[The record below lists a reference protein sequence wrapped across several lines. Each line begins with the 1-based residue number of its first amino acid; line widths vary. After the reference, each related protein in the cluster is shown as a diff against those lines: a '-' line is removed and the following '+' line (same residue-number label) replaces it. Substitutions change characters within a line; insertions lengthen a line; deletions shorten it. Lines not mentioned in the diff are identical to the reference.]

1 MSTSRRLNF
10 FLASLLVA
18 AAVGC
23 SSNDT
28 PYSAPEPQPD
38 ASDASEDVA
47 EPNDASTKEDAKGDE
62 PAVVDAADE
71 PDAQNDG
78 EAPVEASADAGTDA
92 EEVPDALDDG
102 AASDAASE
110 AGSGDAE
117 ADAAPQDSGADAAE
131 DASVDASTDAPSDVS
146 ADAPIDVSADVQQG
160 DAATDGEAE
169 GGEDSGAEAGED
181 GAACQI
187 LGGLGQVQ
195 CVCNELDDTEWNAD
209 APFLFTNSVDFGTT
223 GWDLSLL
230 TPGGKQIWDDGNLGG
245 SSIESEIAAYE
256 MLARC
261 DQASLILSESKIDYI
276 DEGGKKTDIL
286 MLIDG
291 RNIGVSVVRAYHYP
305 PTNPYTEAEA
315 TTILTKKLSDIP
327 LSQKNAES
335 YNSWGRSMLAV
346 IAYDQQYADTVVSAW
361 HKLDA
366 SLKWN
371 VIVVVTVTNG
381 DDSVI
386 Y

>member
-47 EPNDASTKEDAKGDE
+47 EPNDASTNEDAQGDE
-62 PAVVDAADE
+62 PVVVDAGDE
-71 PDAQNDG
+71 PDAQDDG

-92 EEVPDALDDG
+92 EEVPDALADG
-102 AASDAASE
+102 AGEDAAGE
-110 AGSGDAE
+110 AASGDAE
-117 ADAAPQDSGADAAE
+117 ADVASDAAPQDSGADAAG
-131 DASVDASTDAPSDVS
+131 DVSVDASTDAPSDVS
-146 ADAPIDVSADVQQG
+146 ADTPIDVSADAQQG
-160 DAATDGEAE
+160 DAAIDGEVE
-169 GGEDSGAEAGED
+169 GGDD
-181 GAACQI
+181 GAACSI
-187 LGGLGQVQ
+187 LGGLGQVT
-195 CVCNELDDTEWNAD
+195 CVCNELDDAEWGAD
-209 APFLFTNSVDFGTT
+209 APFIFHNKVDFGLT
-223 GWDLSLL
+223 GWDLSQL
-230 TPGGKQIWDDGNLGG
+230 TAGGKQIWDDGNLGG
-245 SSIESEIAAYE
+245 SSIESEITAYE

-286 MLIDG
+286 MSIDG

-305 PTNPYTEAEA
+305 PGDPYTEAEA
-315 TTILTKKLSDIP
+315 TAILTKKLSDIP
-327 LSQKNAES
+327 YSQKNAKP
-335 YNSWGRSMLAV
+335 YNSWERSMLAV
-346 IAYDQQYADTVVSAW
+346 IAYDQQHADTIASAW
-361 HKLDA
+361 NKLDA
-366 SLKWN
+366 SLRWN
-371 VIVVVTVTNG
+371 VIVVVTVTDG

>member
-1 MSTSRRLNF
+1 MSTSRRLSF

-28 PYSAPEPQPD
+28 PYSPPEPHPD

-78 EAPVEASADAGTDA
+78 EVPVEASADAGTDA
-92 EEVPDALDDG
+92 EVVPDVLSEG
-102 AASDAASE
+102 ASSDAAS
-110 AGSGDAE
+110 
-117 ADAAPQDSGADAAE
+117 QDSGADA
-131 DASVDASTDAPSDVS
+131 DVSVDASTDAPSDVS
-146 ADAPIDVSADVQQG
+146 TDTPIDVSADVQQG
-160 DAATDGEAE
+160 DAAIDAEAE

-245 SSIESEIAAYE
+245 SSIESEIAAHE

-305 PTNPYTEAEA
+305 PSNPYTEAEA

-327 LSQKNAES
+327 LSQKNAKP
-335 YNSWGRSMLAV
+335 YNAWERSMLAV
-346 IAYDQQYADTVVSAW
+346 IAYDQQYADTVVSAYS
-361 HKLDA
+361 KLDA

>member
-1 MSTSRRLNF
+1 MSTSRRLTF
-10 FLASLLVA
+10 LLASLLVA

-28 PYSAPEPQPD
+28 PYSAPQPQPD

-47 EPNDASTKEDAKGDE
+47 EPNDASTKEDAEGDA

-71 PDAQNDG
+71 PDAQDDG
-78 EAPVEASADAGTDA
+78 EVPVEASVDAGTDA
-92 EEVPDALDDG
+92 EEVPDVLADG
-102 AASDAASE
+102 APSDAAS
-110 AGSGDAE
+110 GDAQ
-117 ADAAPQDSGADAAE
+117 ADAVGDV
-131 DASVDASTDAPSDVS
+131 SVDASTDAPSDALV
-146 ADAPIDVSADVQQG
+146 DVKQG
-160 DAATDGEAE
+160 DAATDGAVE
-169 GGEDSGAEAGED
+169 GGDDSGAEAGED

-209 APFLFTNSVDFGTT
+209 APFFFTNSVDFGTT

-245 SSIESEIAAYE
+245 SSIESEITAYE

-305 PTNPYTEAEA
+305 PSNPYTEAEA
-315 TTILTKKLSDIP
+315 TTILTKKLSEIP
-327 LSQKNAES
+327 LSQKNAKP
-335 YNSWGRSMLAV
+335 YNSWERSMLAV
-346 IAYDQQYADTVVSAW
+346 IAYNQQYADMVVSAYS
-361 HKLDA
+361 KLDA

-371 VIVVVTVTNG
+371 VIVVVTVTDGN
-381 DDSVI
+381 DSVL
-386 Y
+386 YN